1 MWSRLVFNIF
11 IVFITV
17 GASLSV
23 AGKLYKIV
31 DEQGNVTFSQFPP
44 SPYEDQQG
52 VQVETQQVDAGGES
66 PVEVK
71 GITSY
76 CGAIQLPQERSR
88 KRNFYSEV
96 ASREKYWRDD
106 LERKEKQL
114 SRSREEFLKYS
125 NSKYRS
131 SYNSSSAYEERNRQ
145 TIEAIKDLRCAI
157 SWAKSKAQESNA
169 ATDLMNQELMRL
181 DTSLKSVLAQ
191 QDAACGTEP
200 VYDPS
205 VAGNKKLVDDWKRC
219 ARDYQSNINKL
230 ERLIMEESRKLEKF

>member
-1 MWSRLVFNIF
+1 MWSRLFLNSF
-11 IVFITV
+11 ILFITV

-52 VQVETQQVDAGGES
+52 IQVEAQQIDAGGES

-76 CGAIQLPQERSR
+76 CGSIQLPQERSQR
-88 KRNFYSEV
+88 RNFYAEV

-125 NSKYRS
+125 NSQYRS

-145 TIEAIKDLRCAI
+145 TIESIKDLRCAI
-157 SWAKSKAQESNA
+157 SWSKSKAQESNA

-181 DTSLKSVLAQ
+181 DTSLKSVQAQ
-191 QDAACGTEP
+191 QEAACGSEP

-205 VAGNKKLVDDWKRC
+205 IAGNKKQVDDWKRC
-219 ARDYQSNINKL
+219 SKDYQSNIRQL